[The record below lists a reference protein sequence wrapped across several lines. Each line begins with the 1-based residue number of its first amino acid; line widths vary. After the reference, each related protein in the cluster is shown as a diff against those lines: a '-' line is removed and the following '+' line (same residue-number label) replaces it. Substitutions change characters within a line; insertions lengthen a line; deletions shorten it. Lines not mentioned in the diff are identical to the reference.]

1 MDKQWIE
8 QVVGQICRWKLVTPA
23 ILLLEIARPFGFI
36 ASQGLF
42 LCEPVLG
49 FFYQEPRIEDC
60 ADLLADRSNIDL
72 LIAHLEQARPYRD
85 RAGKENSECKRS
97 V

>member
-8 QVVGQICRWKLVTPA
+8 QVVGKICRWKLVTPA

-42 LCEPVLG
+42 LCEPVLS
-49 FFYQEPRIEDC
+49 FLYQEPRIEDY
-60 ADLLADRSNIDL
+60 ADLLADRSNVDL
-72 LIAHLEQARPYRD
+72 LITRLEQARPYRD
-85 RAGKENSECKRS
+85 GPGKEKSECKRS